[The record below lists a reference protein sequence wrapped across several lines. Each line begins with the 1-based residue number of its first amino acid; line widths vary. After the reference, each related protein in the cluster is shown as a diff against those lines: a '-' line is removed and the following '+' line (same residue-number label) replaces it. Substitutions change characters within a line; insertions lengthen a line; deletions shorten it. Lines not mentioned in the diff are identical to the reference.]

1 MSNLSLGCQARDE
14 YRGAIDYVI
23 ASRCDTL
30 GSMDRDLDDAD
41 YRRLLQFRISLRR
54 FLHWSEEQ
62 AERAGL
68 TPAQHQLLLAI
79 RGHDGEQG
87 PTIGD
92 VAGYLLLRH
101 HSVVGLVDR
110 AERAGLVQRQED
122 SGDRRVV
129 RLRLTP
135 QGSGLL
141 QQLTSLHLEEIQ
153 RLTPRIQELSQGLEP

>member
-1 MSNLSLGCQARDE
+1 M
-14 YRGAIDYVI
+14 
-23 ASRCDTL
+23 T
-30 GSMDRDLDDAD
+30 RDLDDAD
-41 YRRLLQFRISLRR
+41 YRRLLQFRIGLRR

-79 RGHDGEQG
+79 RGHEGEPG

-101 HSVVGLVDR
+101 HSAVGLVDR
-110 AERAGLVQRQED
+110 AEKAGLVQRHED
-122 SGDRRVV
+122 AGDRLVV

-135 QGSGLL
+135 LGARLL
-141 QQLTSLHLEEIQ
+141 QQLTATHLEEIQ

>member
-1 MSNLSLGCQARDE
+1 VS
-14 YRGAIDYVI
+14 
-23 ASRCDTL
+23 
-30 GSMDRDLDDAD
+30 RDLDDAD
-41 YRRLLQFRISLRR
+41 YQRLLRFRISLRR

-62 AERAGL
+62 AEKAGL

-79 RGHDGEQG
+79 RGHDGEAG

-101 HSVVGLVDR
+101 HSAVGLVDR
-110 AERAGLVQRQED
+110 AGKAGFVERVED
-122 SGDRRVV
+122 GGDRRVV

-135 QGSGLL
+135 LGAQLL
-141 QQLTSLHLEEIQ
+141 QQLTATHLEEIQ